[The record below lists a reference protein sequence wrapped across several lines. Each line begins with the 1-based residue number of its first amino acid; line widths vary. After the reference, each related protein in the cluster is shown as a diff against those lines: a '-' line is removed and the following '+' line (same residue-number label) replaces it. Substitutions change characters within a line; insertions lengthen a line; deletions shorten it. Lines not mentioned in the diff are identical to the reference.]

1 MVKGRENVDTVLC
14 FPPAPLSLQ
23 GRHGGGPAEFENL
36 GRGGVGWGAMMQ
48 EEEGKGGEHV
58 VEGVTIMK
66 GG

>member
-36 GRGGVGWGAMMQ
+36 GWGGGGGLWCK
-48 EEEGKGGEHV
+48 EGKGGEHV